1 MSTRFRNRAFIGLAL
16 GMVAMVTLTAS
27 LAPSPADARE
37 PLPGTPITDAD
48 VRLLTD
54 AAASC
59 PTLTPARLAGQVM
72 AASRFSATPVEAVQ
86 AVGGQGTAGLVPTVW
101 QKWAP
106 WDGARPADRPASI
119 TALAH
124 HMCQLVGQLRVLE
137 LDGDKWRL
145 ALAAHRLGVEPVVEA
160 GDVPVGAVEYVDTVE
175 RYATWYALQSAFGGS
190 GEAAPVATEP
200 VAAQRVTQAAPLPV
214 PDAYLE
220 LIRSAGSICPQ
231 MPPARVAAQLMAT
244 SAFDPQRLGPA
255 GEQGIAQFLPEVWV
269 TYARPS
275 AEASPWTPASAVPAL
290 GETMC
295 ALLEALPG
303 TGPDDYPLALASFLR
318 GDSTIR
324 SLADVPGGERILA
337 LTDQVG
343 RFETE
348 YAEDPR
354 LALPANPAP
363 STSAATS
370 PTVVPERSS
379 EATPGVTDTPPTA
392 PRPSP
397 TTKQP
402 STPGLPDS
410 DQPPVMARDADGTNR
425 SYGPFFI
432 RNFGTDKCVDVPGTG
447 PGPRDGPV
455 NQDFCYPHT
464 PDNQEYAFVPRR
476 VDSAG
481 NQLYWIRSV
490 TSQYCLDLPGLGS
503 VPSGT
508 PLNET
513 GCFDDENQ
521 YWRLQPSVKSG
532 NVQYYRVINTA
543 SNLCL
548 DVPGDAVSTIGLRL
562 EVSICRS
569 NDDHDWALI
578 RKVNW

>member
-1 MSTRFRNRAFIGLAL
+1 MSARFRNRAFMGVAL

-48 VRLLTD
+48 VRLLTE

-137 LDGDKWRL
+137 LDGDKWLL

-160 GDVPVGAVEYVDTVE
+160 GDVPVGAAEYVDTVE
-175 RYATWYALQSAFGGS
+175 RYAIWYASQPAFGGS
-190 GEAAPVATEP
+190 GRAAAEATQPAV
-200 VAAQRVTQAAPLPV
+200 AQRITRAAPLPV
-214 PDAYLE
+214 PDVYLE
-220 LIRSAGSICPQ
+220 LILAAGAVCPQ
-231 MPPARVAAQLMAT
+231 MPPTRVAAQLMAT
-244 SAFDPQRLGPA
+244 SEFDPQRLGPT
-255 GEQGIAQFLPEVWV
+255 GEQGIAQFLPEMWV
-269 TYARPS
+269 AYVRPS
-275 AEASPWTPASAVPAL
+275 AEASPWTPAAAVPAL

-295 ALLEALPG
+295 ALLEAVPG
-303 TGPDDYPLALASFLR
+303 TGPDAYSLALAVFLR
-318 GDSTIR
+318 GDPTIR
-324 SLADVPGGERILA
+324 SLADVPGVERVVALA
-337 LTDQVG
+337 EQVG
-343 RFETE
+343 HFETE
-348 YAEDPR
+348 YGKDPR
-354 LALPANPAP
+354 LAP
-363 STSAATS
+363 SADPSPSAAPVAS
-370 PTVVPERSS
+370 PTTESERSA
-379 EATPGVTDTPPTA
+379 EASTAPTTA
-392 PRPSP
+392 APPRPSP
-397 TTKQP
+397 PATKP
-402 STPGLPDS
+402 STPAQTDS
-410 DQPPVMARDADGTNR
+410 DQPPVRAKDADGTNR
-425 SYGPFFI
+425 SYGPYFI
-432 RNFGTDKCVDVPGTG
+432 HNLGTDRCIDIPGVG

-455 NQDFCYPHT
+455 LQDLCYPHT

-476 VDSAG
+476 VDSSG

-490 TSQYCLDLPGLGS
+490 TSQYCLDLPGKGS
-503 VPSGT
+503 VAPTT

-513 GCFDDENQ
+513 GCYDDENQ
-521 YWRLQPSVKSG
+521 YWRLQPTVKSG
-532 NVQYYRVINTA
+532 DIQYYWVINTA

-548 DVPGDAVSTIGLRL
+548 DVPGYATGGIGLRL
-562 EVSICRS
+562 EVYECWPD
-569 NDDHDWALI
+569 DDHDWALI
-578 RKVNW
+578 RKANW